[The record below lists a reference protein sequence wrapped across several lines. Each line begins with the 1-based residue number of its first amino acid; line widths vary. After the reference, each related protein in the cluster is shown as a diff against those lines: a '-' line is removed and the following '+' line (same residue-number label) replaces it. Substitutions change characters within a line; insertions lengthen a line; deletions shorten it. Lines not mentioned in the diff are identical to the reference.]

1 MKSIQLFSYINNS
14 NPEEMIQEKETPIK
28 ELSVSHPES
37 IMTMFRKRAECYTT
51 TTDVAISVP
60 IQSINRILILAKV
73 IDRFIF
79 SKLIQEQHQ

>member
-14 NPEEMIQEKETPIK
+14 NPEEMIQEKEIPIK

-37 IMTMFRKRAECYTT
+37 IMTMYRKRAECYTN

-60 IQSINRILILAKV
+60 IQSINRILISAKV
-73 IDRFIF
+73 IRQVYF
-79 SKLIQEQHQ
+79 L

>member
-1 MKSIQLFSYINNS
+1 
-14 NPEEMIQEKETPIK
+14 MIQEKEIPIK

-37 IMTMFRKRAECYTT
+37 IMTNMFRKRAECYTN

-73 IDRFIF
+73 IRQVYF
-79 SKLIQEQHQ
+79 L

>member
-1 MKSIQLFSYINNS
+1 
-14 NPEEMIQEKETPIK
+14 
-28 ELSVSHPES
+28 
-37 IMTMFRKRAECYTT
+37 MFRKRAECYTN

-79 SKLIQEQHQ
+79 SELIQEQHQ

>member
-1 MKSIQLFSYINNS
+1 
-14 NPEEMIQEKETPIK
+14 MIQEKEIPIK

-37 IMTMFRKRAECYTT
+37 IMTTGYMFRKRAECYTN

-73 IDRFIF
+73 IRQVYF
-79 SKLIQEQHQ
+79 L

>member
-14 NPEEMIQEKETPIK
+14 NPEEMIQEKEMPIK

-37 IMTMFRKRAECYTT
+37 IMTMFRKRAECYTN

-60 IQSINRILILAKV
+60 IQSINWILILAKV
-73 IDRFIF
+73 IRQVYF
-79 SKLIQEQHQ
+79 L

>member
-14 NPEEMIQEKETPIK
+14 NPEEMIKEKEISIK

-37 IMTMFRKRAECYTT
+37 IMTMFRKRAECYTN

-73 IDRFIF
+73 IRQVYF
-79 SKLIQEQHQ
+79 L

>member
-1 MKSIQLFSYINNS
+1 
-14 NPEEMIQEKETPIK
+14 MIQEKEIPIK

-37 IMTMFRKRAECYTT
+37 IMTMFRKRAECDTN

-73 IDRFIF
+73 IRQVYF
-79 SKLIQEQHQ
+79 L

>member
-37 IMTMFRKRAECYTT
+37 IMTMFRKRAECYTN

-73 IDRFIF
+73 IRQVYF
-79 SKLIQEQHQ
+79 L